1 MKKRLWQI
9 HSVLG
14 LIAGLGLLVIGL
26 TGSAL
31 VFRNEI
37 DALAAPDIMRVEPT
51 AAGRLPW
58 KDLAAAAERAW
69 PDHDIT
75 GFGPRTDPGLA
86 DLVYLKKKGGD
97 EFQAGTLNP
106 YTGTALSGPL
116 TPEKTFTG
124 LLLEL
129 HYTWFADHTGML
141 ITGIF
146 GVLLCLLG
154 VTGVWIYRGFW
165 KTIFTLRWK
174 RGARILF
181 SDLHKFTGITSVA
194 FNLLLGFTGAYWNL
208 THIAMEVLTHVEEP
222 KHESGGFAWNR
233 SLSLDDLT
241 TSATGALPGFKTC
254 WISFPEKPDEQI
266 NLWGRVPGLTFLA
279 SDYGSQVAFDQQT
292 GAVKTV
298 VDLRKL
304 HWWMQFTDTFR
315 ALHYG
320 TFGGL
325 PIKLLWSLLALAP
338 GILAVTGFLIW
349 QRRRASR
356 RRPATRIP
364 VAAPA
369 AEAPAN

>member
-26 TGSAL
+26 TGSLL

-37 DALAAPDIMRVEPT
+37 DALVAPDIMRVEPT

-58 KDLAAAAERAW
+58 KALASAAERAW
-69 PDHDIT
+69 PEHHVT

-86 DLVYLKKKGGD
+86 DLVYLKKKDGD

-106 YTGTALSGPL
+106 YTGAALSGPL
-116 TPEKTFTG
+116 TPETTFTG
-124 LLLEL
+124 ILLEL
-129 HYTWFADHTGML
+129 HYTWFADHAGML
-141 ITGIF
+141 VTGFF
-146 GVLLCLLG
+146 GVFLCLLG
-154 VTGVWIYRGFW
+154 ITGVWIYRGFW

-181 SDLHKFTGITSVA
+181 SDLHKFTGITSVV
-194 FNLLLGFTGAYWNL
+194 FNLILGFTGAYWNL
-208 THIAMEVLTHVEEP
+208 THIAMEGLGHEEP
-222 KHESGGFAWNR
+222 PASAAGGFAWNR
-233 SLSLDDLT
+233 ELSLDALADS
-241 TSATGALPGFKTC
+241 SATALPGFKAC
-254 WISFPEKPDEQI
+254 WVSFPEKPEETI
-266 NLWGRVPGLTFLA
+266 TFWGRVPGLSFLA
-279 SDYGSQVAFDQQT
+279 SDYGSQVAFDQQG
-292 GAVKTV
+292 GAVKATV
-298 VDLRKL
+298 DIRQSG
-304 HWWMQFTDTFR
+304 WWMIFTDTFR

-356 RRPATRIP
+356 RRPAAPIP
-364 VAAPA
+364 APA
-369 AEAPAN
+369 AAG